1 MIFNYVSIF
10 ILEKIRKLIKSLSK
24 KNNIIQ
30 DYITYFRWK
39 IKKYE
44 SIKFDGFLLNNEIKN
59 YNQVKSNSVKLA
71 ICICFFFKKSKI
83 KNLKKI
89 CENFSKLNIN
99 YEITI
104 ITNDKSKKEYL
115 SAQIKAKKITI
126 HAPTDLIDNR
136 LLPWVHLKI
145 MKKKYLNK
153 SFTHFLYIE
162 DDILVSEENIKYWI
176 LARQFLKKI
185 NLIPSFILTEF
196 NSSDKNLYA
205 VSYLSKNKIK
215 LMPKILDKK
224 NFFAFANTKF
234 PYQAMYLY
242 DRSLMKEHIFGPSS
256 NPDFGHG
263 AFKIKYLNKNMINL
277 DLMAK
282 VNAGLIYKDVP
293 FGFLNRY
300 VLPVNLKTCRV
311 NEYCLIKHLPN
322 KYIYQ
327 KTKYGKIKVDN
338 IFY

>member
-1 MIFNYVSIF
+1 MILNHVSIF

-24 KNNIIQ
+24 KHDVIQ
-30 DYITYFRWK
+30 DYITYFRCK
-39 IKKYE
+39 IKKYK
-44 SIKFDGFLLNNEIKN
+44 SIKFDDLLLNNEINN
-59 YNQVKSNSVKLA
+59 YNYEKFNSVKLA

-89 CENFSKLNIN
+89 CKNFSKLNIK

-104 ITNDKSKKEYL
+104 ITNDKSKKKYL
-115 SAQIKAKKITI
+115 LDQIKEKKIVIYT
-126 HAPTDLIDNR
+126 PTDLIDNR

-145 MKKKYLNK
+145 MKTKYLNK
-153 SFTHFLYIE
+153 SFTLFLYIE
-162 DDILVSEENIKYWI
+162 DDILITEENIQYWI
-176 LARQFLKKI
+176 LARQSLKKI

-196 NSSDKNLYA
+196 NSIDKNLYA
-205 VSYLSKNKIK
+205 VSYLNKNKIK
-215 LMPKILDKK
+215 FMSKILDKK
-224 NFFAFANTKF
+224 NFFAFVNTKF

-242 DRSLMKEHIFGPSS
+242 DRSLMKEHIVGPSS

-282 VNAGLIYKDVP
+282 VNAGLIYKDIP

-300 VLPVNLKTCRV
+300 VLPVNLKTNRI
-311 NEYCLIKHLPN
+311 NNYCLIKHLSN

-327 KTKYGKIKVDN
+327 KSKYGKIKVGN